1 MKCQAVIL
9 NLDTGRVDY
18 VAPKD
23 LPRPRKPVR
32 RVVTGNTPPQRRP
45 PE

>member
-23 LPRPRKPVR
+23 LPRPRKAVR
-32 RVVTGNTPPQRRP
+32 RVVTGKTPPQRRP